1 MGGLTGIHYA
11 AISRYARDHGIAGE
25 AFATFHA
32 FVTALDDEY
41 VAFEAERA
49 KAEAEKRERERGGQ

>member
-11 AISRYARDHGIAGE
+11 AVSAYARDHGITGE
-25 AFATFHA
+25 AFALFHA

-41 VAFEAERA
+41 VAFEADRA
-49 KAEAEKRERERGGQ
+49 KAEAERRERGG